1 MKFKNIVFVLGL
13 TLMLC
18 MMLLGWCSCTTTKK
32 GTKTSEKI
40 DSSRLENLVDS
51 IRLLTLENEKLQ
63 SELRESIYSG
73 VQFEEE
79 GPYSTKPC
87 DSTKIEPNKVTIR
100 PDGSIEA
107 TGRIKSAYS
116 TIDKLTKTIKELY
129 RINDSLRL
137 VKQQVKT
144 ETKYVKDTKEKEV
157 KRELFPWYL
166 LVIAGAAA
174 VFIWLIKK
182 SQK

>member
-18 MMLLGWCSCTTTKK
+18 MMMLGWCSCTTTKNVVK
-32 GTKTSEKI
+32 EKI
-40 DSSRLENLVDS
+40 IIDSLRVENLVDS
-51 IRLLTLENEKLQ
+51 VKLLTLENEKLQ
-63 SELRESIYSG
+63 SEIRELVYSG
-73 VQFEEE
+73 VVFD
-79 GPYSTKPC
+79 TTRIT
-87 DSTKIEPNKVTIR
+87 DTVTNTVIIR

-174 VFIWLIKK
+174 LVFWLLKK
-182 SQK
+182 TNTIVILKY